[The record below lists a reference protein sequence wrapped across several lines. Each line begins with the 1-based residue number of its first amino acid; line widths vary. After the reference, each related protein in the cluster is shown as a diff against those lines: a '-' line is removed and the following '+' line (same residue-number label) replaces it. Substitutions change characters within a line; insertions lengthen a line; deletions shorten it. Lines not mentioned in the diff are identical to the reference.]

1 MCRGRDHYE
10 AHRWFLYF
18 YVKHPLCIYSYIFK
32 GYRPCRRPLESLDR
46 VSLGSTGLGA
56 GTRTSRTRPVGRLQC
71 FVKFLRRIIGI
82 KHGAHRKIE
91 QQTSPDSLR
100 LIFPL
105 MLRDRR
111 PSTPN
116 KKLTFKPYIQTLL
129 PRPRQRVQ
137 NGETPRCASPDLRT
151 VEKH

>member
-1 MCRGRDHYE
+1 MGNYKTDRLNLSGADGHV
-10 AHRWFLYF
+10 L
-18 YVKHPLCIYSYIFK
+18 VIFK